1 MRELKLQQ
9 LRLARRQA
17 QQDRKDLQ
25 MDHFFQQLDEIEK
38 SPILLNQQNLEAL
51 KQAAEITLEF
61 NGKTESKPNKETME
75 PTKVG
80 ETTKEEM
87 KQENSISS
95 ETKIEKEINTEVNTS
110 HPDNNELDETTQ
122 EITKKSEVEM
132 KVENGDQ
139 RLESE
144 ISPAHNNLELSEE
157 TRTKHEVITIKS
169 NKIQTENN
177 KINHEATHVLGPETG
192 AISKQRRPPSLE
204 TDIEPSAEQN
214 TEQNTEVRITSI
226 Y

>member
-38 SPILLNQQNLEAL
+38 SPILLNQENLEAL
-51 KQAAEITLEF
+51 KQEAEITLEF
-61 NGKTESKPNKETME
+61 NGKTESKPNKETVE
-75 PTKVG
+75 PTKDG
-80 ETTKEEM
+80 ETTKEM

-110 HPDNNELDETTQ
+110 HPYKNELNETTQ
-122 EITKKSEVEM
+122 EITKISEVEM

-144 ISPAHNNLELSEE
+144 ISPARNNLELSEE

-169 NKIQTENN
+169 NQIQTENN

-214 TEQNTEVRITSI
+214 TEVRITSI